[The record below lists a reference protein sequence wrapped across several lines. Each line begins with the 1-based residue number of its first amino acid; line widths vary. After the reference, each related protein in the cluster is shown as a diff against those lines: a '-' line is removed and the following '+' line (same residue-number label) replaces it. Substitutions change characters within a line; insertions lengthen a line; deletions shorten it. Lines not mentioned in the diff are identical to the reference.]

1 LLHASFFRFQ
11 PASRHNYQLKIITML
26 SREVIRMEN
35 KYSSEILDVIYNQ
48 EQFTTSDLQG
58 VVAAIVLK
66 IYSEGKNAKAAPE
79 QV

>member
-1 LLHASFFRFQ
+1 
-11 PASRHNYQLKIITML
+11 ML
-26 SREVIRMEN
+26 SKEVIRLEN

-66 IYSEGKNAKAAPE
+66 IYNEGKSAKAGPE

>member
-1 LLHASFFRFQ
+1 
-11 PASRHNYQLKIITML
+11 ML
-26 SREVIRMEN
+26 SKEVIRMEN

-66 IYSEGKNAKAAPE
+66 IYNEGKNAKAAPE